1 MGFWCTI
8 NKSYLNHTWSDSC
21 SFSVVHCSGHPCCRW
36 IIALSI
42 PYNLMYKD
50 ATSTTTRRHSS
61 GIYRSC
67 CFWRISPKSNKNEG
81 RMAIKC
87 FNFLFNS
94 YANVFQWAAYS
105 RQFAF
110 QGALICLCTV
120 GNMSKSAIWEGIST
134 LGILGGGGAIV
145 AQIWL
150 DQSPLSH
157 SLSFLYATLLGKG
170 NKGTPNSCKAE
181 IRNYRLPS
189 HQPRSIIINLVISYS
204 PGGINLF

>member
-134 LGILGGGGAIV
+134 LGILGGGGYCSTNMIRSV
-145 AQIWL
+145 PIKPLPIIPLCHPTWERQQGDPQFL
-150 DQSPLSH
+150 QSWDKELQ
-157 SLSFLYATLLGKG
+157 ATF
-170 NKGTPNSCKAE
+170 TPA
-181 IRNYRLPS
+181 
-189 HQPRSIIINLVISYS
+189 
-204 PGGINLF
+204 